1 MHIADFTLNKKNMPA
16 IVQLNKCNVLQ
27 CALMLVTENASV
39 TIATSTNPKSSHL
52 KTFAPK

>member
-1 MHIADFTLNKKNMPA
+1 MHIADFTSNKKNMPA